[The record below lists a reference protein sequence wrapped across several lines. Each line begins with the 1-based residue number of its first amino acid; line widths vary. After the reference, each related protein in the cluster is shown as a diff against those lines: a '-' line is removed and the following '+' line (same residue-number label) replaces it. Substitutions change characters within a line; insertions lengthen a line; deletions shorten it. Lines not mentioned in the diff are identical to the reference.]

1 MKITAKQN
9 VWFNS
14 MAYSAPQTWRG
25 QAPSHLPVTD
35 DVQESVALAEFL
47 DWVAMLDDLA
57 RRAGTGQDEDARQ
70 LALAKL
76 RFLLRRVQHLREQ
89 MMQGGRGQAKTGL
102 ERLAHLVEEWGQ
114 VVQEL
119 TGRQPEAVDD
129 WPLPYRLY
137 SRQQTELPSLTLAP
151 RATDRRRRS
160 RISNNVLLPQEQQAA
175 LLVLHGIRFVLA
187 LVGEGFGMA
196 QHPLLLQVQARLTQL
211 EPLLGTVGE
220 IAV

>member
-9 VWFNS
+9 VWFNT
-14 MAYSAPQTWRG
+14 MAEPQARRG
-25 QAPSHLPVTD
+25 KVPRRMPDRDEVE
-35 DVQESVALAEFL
+35 ESVALAEFL

-57 RRAGTGQDEDARQ
+57 RRAGSGQDEDARQ

-89 MMQGGRGQAKTGL
+89 MMLGGRGQAKAGL

-114 VVQEL
+114 VLQEL
-119 TGRQPEAVDD
+119 TGRQPVAVDD

-137 SRQQTELPSLTLAP
+137 SRQAGALPSPGFSPRLAE
-151 RATDRRRRS
+151 RRQRQRLGD
-160 RISNNVLLPQEQQAA
+160 NVLLPPEQEAA

-187 LVGEGFGMA
+187 VVGEGFGMA
-196 QHPLLLQVQARLTQL
+196 QHPLLLQVRARLAQL
-211 EPLLGTVGE
+211 VPLQGQPGTAA
-220 IAV
+220 I